1 MQNCFNT
8 FWLCVEVLLHLRH
21 HTRAFSSCSE
31 QGLLLVAV
39 YGLLTVGASLA
50 VEHRLQARELQ
61 QLQQAGSVVVACGL
75 QSMGSVVVV
84 HRL

>member
-1 MQNCFNT
+1 MLLVALA
-8 FWLCVEVLLHLRH
+8 LCCWE
-21 HTRAFSSCSE
+21 AFSSCRE
-31 QGLLLVAV
+31 QGLLLVAL

-50 VEHRLQARELQ
+50 VEHRLQARDLQ

-75 QSMGSVVVV
+75 QSMGSAVVV

>member
-1 MQNCFNT
+1 MYLLLVALA
-8 FWLCVEVLLHLRH
+8 LCCWE
-21 HTRAFSSCSE
+21 AFSSCSE

-61 QLQQAGSVVVACGL
+61 QLQQAGSIVVACGL
-75 QSMGSVVVV
+75 QTMGSDHVAQN
-84 HRL
+84 HN